1 MQVELH
7 LAGTAQRWRIAGSR
21 ARIGRDPG
29 CEVPLA
35 PDRYPMVSRE
45 HAILTIE
52 NGRIRLTDNQST
64 NGTFV
69 NGVRIANTMLTKL
82 DRFRLGNGGPEFQIQ
97 IVEEQPAASARTV
110 VNTAQAKTQ
119 IEKADPAATPTRIA
133 KAAEQ
138 QAGVAVANAA
148 EKKIEPRQPSEP
160 GSDPPPTTGS
170 ELSQEEEE
178 MIEQKLNSL
187 RNLAYLLV
195 AMVAVLLG
203 VIFYQNQQIDRN
215 RAELNDMRRQAQ
227 TAVSQ
232 FTPAL
237 DQRMAALD
245 QRLSTFDQRLNQ
257 VDTKMKDTEDQFLTR
272 LNDEVP
278 RMLDKYVDRKMK
290 QLSSEIP
297 KVSQTE
303 K

>member
-1 MQVELH
+1 MQVELC
-7 LAGTAQRWRIAGSR
+7 LRGTAQRWRLAGPR
-21 ARIGRDPG
+21 ARIGRDSA

-52 NGRIRLTDNQST
+52 TGRVRLMDNQST

-69 NGVRIANTMLTKL
+69 NGTRVTNAMLTRL
-82 DRFRLGNGGPEFQIQ
+82 DSFRLGSDGPEFQIQ
-97 IVEEQPAASARTV
+97 IIEEQPATSARAIANAAPV
-110 VNTAQAKTQ
+110 KTQ

-133 KAAEQ
+133 KAAEEQ
-138 QAGVAVANAA
+138 PGVPAVGAV
-148 EKKIEPRQPSEP
+148 KKIDESGNNTPAI
-160 GSDPPPTTGS
+160 TGS
-170 ELSQEEEE
+170 GLSQEEEE

-187 RNLAYLLV
+187 RSLAYLLV
-195 AMVAVLLG
+195 VMLAVLLG
-203 VIFYQNQQIDRN
+203 VIFYQSQQIDRN
-215 RAELNDMRRQAQ
+215 RTELNDMRRQAQ
-227 TAVSQ
+227 SALAQ

-237 DQRMAALD
+237 DQRIAALD

-257 VDTKMKDTEDQFLTR
+257 VDTKMKDTEDQFMTR

-290 QLSSEIP
+290 QLSSAVP
-297 KVSQTE
+297 KVSETE

>member
-1 MQVELH
+1 MQVELQ
-7 LAGTAQRWRIAGSR
+7 LLGTQERWRIAGSR

-29 CEVPLA
+29 CEVPLT
-35 PDRYPMVSRE
+35 PDRYAMVSRE

-69 NGVRIANTMLTKL
+69 NGVRMANVMLTKV

-97 IVEEQPAASARTV
+97 IIEEQPVASARTATT
-110 VNTAQAKTQ
+110 TAAAKTR
-119 IEKADPAATPTRIA
+119 IEEADPAATPTHIA

-138 QAGVAVANAA
+138 QPGVAVASGA
-148 EKKIEPRQPSEP
+148 EKKIEPRQPAEAN
-160 GSDPPPTTGS
+160 SDRPASTGS
-170 ELSQEEEE
+170 GLSQEEEE

-203 VIFYQNQQIDRN
+203 IIVYQNQQIDRN
-215 RAELNDMRRQAQ
+215 RTELNDMRRQAQ
-227 TAVSQ
+227 SAVSQ

-237 DQRMAALD
+237 DQRIAALD

-272 LNDEVP
+272 LKDEVP
-278 RMLDKYVDRKMK
+278 RMLDKYVDHKMK
-290 QLSSEIP
+290 QLSAEIP
-297 KVSQTE
+297 K
-303 K
+303 

>member
-1 MQVELH
+1 MQVELS
-7 LAGTAQRWRIAGSR
+7 LLGTAQRWRLEGPR
-21 ARIGRDPG
+21 ARIGRDPA

-35 PDRYPMVSRE
+35 ADRYPMVSRE
-45 HAILTIE
+45 HAILSIE
-52 NGRIRLTDNQST
+52 NGRVRLMDNQST
-64 NGTFV
+64 NGIFV
-69 NGVRIANTMLTKL
+69 NGTRVTNAMLTRL
-82 DRFRLGNGGPEFQIQ
+82 DSFRLGSDGPEFQIQ
-97 IVEEQPAASARTV
+97 MIEEQPAATARTM
-110 VNTAQAKTQ
+110 VNAPPVKTQ
-119 IEKADPAATPTRIA
+119 AERADPAGTPTRIA
-133 KAAEQ
+133 KIAEQ
-138 QAGVAVANAA
+138 QADVPAVSAVKNIAA
-148 EKKIEPRQPSEP
+148 RQPEGPSS
-160 GSDPPPTTGS
+160 GASATTGCGF
-170 ELSQEEEE
+170 SQEEEE

-195 AMVAVLLG
+195 VMVAILLG
-203 VIFYQNQQIDRN
+203 VIFYQSQQIDRN
-215 RAELNDMRRQAQ
+215 RAELNDIRRQAQ
-227 TAVSQ
+227 SAVAQ

-237 DQRMAALD
+237 DQRIAALD

-257 VDTKMKDTEDQFLTR
+257 VDTKMKDTEDQFMSR

>member
-1 MQVELH
+1 MQVELY
-7 LAGTAQRWRIAGSR
+7 LVATEQRWRLAGPR
-21 ARIGRDPG
+21 AHIGRDPG

-52 NGRIRLTDNQST
+52 NGRVRLMDNQST

-69 NGVRIANTMLTKL
+69 NGTRVSSAMLTKL
-82 DRFRLGNGGPEFQIQ
+82 DSFRLGSEGPEFQIQ
-97 IVEEQPAASARTV
+97 IIEEQPVASARTV
-110 VNTAQAKTQ
+110 VHAAQAKTQ
-119 IEKADPAATPTRIA
+119 IEKADPAAAPTRVA

-138 QAGVAVANAA
+138 HPSASAVNAPG
-148 EKKIEPRQPSEP
+148 KIEVP
-160 GSDPPPTTGS
+160 GVSAPATTGS
-170 ELSQEEEE
+170 GLSQEEEE

-195 AMVAVLLG
+195 VMVAVLLG

-215 RAELNDMRRQAQ
+215 RVELNDMRRQAQ
-227 TAVSQ
+227 TAVAQ

-237 DQRMAALD
+237 DQRIAALD
-245 QRLSTFDQRLNQ
+245 QRLSIFDQRLNQ
-257 VDTKMKDTEDQFLTR
+257 ADTKMKDTEDQFMTR

-290 QLSSEIP
+290 QLSSAVP
-297 KVSQTE
+297 KVSDTE